1 MSEHQQTHRIS
12 PQTTLASYATVTPDA
27 YQKYLSLFL
36 ADEEEATIRSTL
48 NRIEG
53 STLVQLRRN
62 DRIPLFA
69 PSECRPISD
78 TSIAIFYVD
87 PGDDDPGPEY
97 IRQTY
102 GIGDRHEVAVL
113 CTPNEGDDFDVY
125 RGTVEDTSSTSLKTG
140 FDIENR
146 DRSTVRNALETAS
159 ALNIAGVYDPLV
171 FERERDALRD
181 ISRRS
186 ALWDVVTGQRPVT
199 FGADDAAKSEALDK
213 AIYENE
219 KQAIAIDQA
228 LQADDVYC
236 IQGPPGT
243 GKTRFIV
250 ELVRRLVAAGNRVL
264 VTAETNTAVD
274 NILMGSGDRPDDN
287 SLLAYSQAHGR
298 SSKELIIARHNQ
310 RRSKRSF
317 IRNKVG
323 QSVWG
328 ADVVG
333 STNNSSS
340 KLIEHGPEFD
350 ILVTD
355 EAGQARKTSGFI
367 PLQQV
372 NRAIFVGD
380 HKQLP
385 ATRQSKL
392 YAADDHRHRSVFEHL
407 YAGLYPEAIGT
418 RFDTQYRM
426 VPDLIEFSSK
436 TFYDG
441 AIQTGAT
448 HESVMSQPIGLI
460 DLTIANGEE
469 RVETSRQNQY
479 ESTAV
484 AAQVKNLL
492 ECYFDPDEIGVIAAY
507 GAQADL
513 IQTQL
518 KTLPVDG
525 ADDVLV
531 ATIDRFQGSEKEAVV
546 VSFTRSNTDGN
557 IGFLSE
563 DDGPQ
568 RLNVALTR
576 ARQYCALVGDW
587 DTLRAGD
594 QLYQE
599 LYQSVSDR
607 FEIKRYDRET
617 LNRLNDRLT

>member
-1 MSEHQQTHRIS
+1 MSEHQQTHHIS
-12 PQTTLASYATVTPDA
+12 PQTTLASYATVAPDA

-36 ADEEEATIRSTL
+36 DDEEEATIRSTL
-48 NRIEG
+48 NRIED

-78 TSIAIFYVD
+78 TSMAIFYVD

-125 RGTVEDTSSTSLKTG
+125 RGTVEDTSSTSLKIE

-146 DRSTVRNALETAS
+146 DRSTVRDALETAY

-274 NILMGSGDRPDDN
+274 NVLMGSGDRPDDN
-287 SLLAYSQAHGR
+287 SLLAYSHAHGR
-298 SSKELIIARHNQ
+298 SSRELTVARHNQ

-317 IRNKVG
+317 IKNKVG

-333 STNNSSS
+333 STNNSSA
-340 KLIEHGPEFD
+340 KLTERGPEFD

-355 EAGQARKTSGFI
+355 EAGQARKTSAFI

-372 NRAIFVGD
+372 DRAIFVGD

-385 ATRQSKL
+385 ATRQSKP

-407 YAGLYPEAIGT
+407 YGGLYPETIGT

-426 VPDLIEFSSK
+426 VPDLIEFSSE
-436 TFYDG
+436 TFYNG
-441 AIQTGAT
+441 AIHTGAT

-479 ESTAV
+479 ESIAV
-484 AAQVKNLL
+484 AHVVRNLL
-492 ECYFDPDEIGVIAAY
+492 RYFDPDEIGVIAAY

-513 IQTQL
+513 IQAQL
-518 KTLPVDG
+518 ETLSVDG
-525 ADDVLV
+525 ADEVLV

-546 VSFTRSNTDGN
+546 VSFTRSNTNGN

-594 QLYQE
+594 QLYQQ

-607 FEIKRYDRET
+607 FETKHYDRET
-617 LNRLNDRLT
+617 LDRLDNPMT